1 MAGRYESISPGPRS
15 YDAGAMAMDSSGS
28 DKEQESE
35 KYESIEPGRRILTTR
50 PWPSTLGMQL
60 ASILWLAPIIAL
72 LYLNFKNHE
81 IGQSAW
87 CPGGGSCN
95 NGTYD
100 ANPGLAAQNALKYSK
115 ESRDLL
121 GSLQLVA
128 KALEIWFALIA
139 LWFVYLFTMRMASKD
154 HGVPVEYLTRAY
166 RLGEF
171 FEIFRP
177 RTWTSLSSKSTTRNT
192 KESALLWIFVITSVV
207 VSLLCVLMGPA
218 TAVLVLPTQQWLET
232 KDYVT
237 GQLKE
242 FNAASPP
249 SVSGFLLGQ
258 KQRCSDQDVQEKR
271 WSCISPGSSYRL
283 DYWLVSSIFAG
294 RGIQFS
300 EAPISFASNMTDDQN
315 YRSPV
320 PVWVPNRQLLWE
332 FTYDEMYYKAMQT
345 GTTSLADL
353 NDHFSLDEP
362 ISEELYQRYRVFE
375 KAIELENTREGP
387 ILGLVANQWPAPE
400 WVQDNDTPPD
410 GVNWIWTTTVD
421 ENRQVRCY
429 PVWAMQNSYWNQQY
443 ENLDWE
449 SVPVYNN
456 YTRCIQVGSGWGP
469 NTKNESFTIEH
480 PLMSANSTNDGPEAE
495 IRVYSS
501 DRTAFLP
508 NGTLPSGMD
517 PDCLRPFI
525 DEPVPFGVECDWEQF
540 FAIDNSSVTAN
551 MSRFANTVELQQ
563 RTSNLSTSAIYAI
576 DYMVLRNNTLYA
588 YIPSSSVN
596 QLSFAE
602 TRQLPQLGAA
612 IPVNPEWFLA
622 TWAVD
627 SGGTIPVNRST
638 ALIGLT
644 FSQAPGIGTLAVA
657 DTGDFNI
664 LQSKLLQSLQYMLTM
679 LDYTVDAAP
688 KAIDKS
694 AMDRPPIIF
703 KTRYYTWTY
712 SMSSR
717 TSKFAAAIAIM
728 GMIIAIATTVFAGVD
743 TEHPY
748 RSLTDIVISALEH
761 IPDRSREFGDG
772 EMTRQEAARVSYKV
786 VSSESLVGGLR
797 YEGVDTAKLVR

>member
-1 MAGRYESISPGPRS
+1 MAVRYESISPESRS
-15 YDAGAMAMDSSGS
+15 YDAGTMAMDSSGS

-35 KYESIEPGRRILTTR
+35 KYESIEPGRRILTSR
-50 PWPSTLGMQL
+50 PWLSTLGMQL
-60 ASILWLAPIIAL
+60 ASLLWLAPIIAL
-72 LYLNFKNHE
+72 LYLNFKNHV

-87 CPGGGSCN
+87 CPGGGGCN

-177 RTWTSLSSKSTTRNT
+177 RTWTSLSLKSTTRRQ
-192 KESALLWIFVITSVV
+192 
-207 VSLLCVLMGPA
+207 G
-218 TAVLVLPTQQWLET
+218 WLET
-232 KDYVT
+232 KDYAA

-242 FNAASPP
+242 FNAALAP
-249 SVSGFLLGQ
+249 SISGFMLSQ
-258 KQRCSDQDVQEKR
+258 RQRCSDQGVQEKR
-271 WSCISPGSSYRL
+271 WSCISPGFGYRL

-300 EAPISFASNMTDDQN
+300 EAPISFASNMTDNQN

-353 NDHFSLDEP
+353 NDHFSFDEP

-387 ILGLVANQWPAPE
+387 ILGLVANQLPAPE
-400 WVQDNDTPPD
+400 WVQDNDAPPD
-410 GVNWIWTTTVD
+410 GVNWIWPTTVG
-421 ENRQVRCY
+421 EGRKVRCY

-443 ENLDWE
+443 DNLDWE

-456 YTRCIQVGSGWGP
+456 YTRCIQIGSGWGP

-495 IRVYSS
+495 IRAYSS

-508 NGTLPSGMD
+508 NGTLPSGMN
-517 PDCLRPFI
+517 PDCLRPFVN
-525 DEPVPFGVECDWEQF
+525 EPVPSGVECDWEQF
-540 FAIDNSSVTAN
+540 FAIDNSSITAN
-551 MSRFANTVELQQ
+551 MSLFANTIELQQ
-563 RTSNLSTSAIYAI
+563 RSSNLSTPAIYAI
-576 DYMVLRNNTLYA
+576 DYMVHRNNTLYA
-588 YIPSSSVN
+588 YIPSSSAN

-602 TRQLPQLGAA
+602 TRQLPQIGAA
-612 IPVNPEWFLA
+612 IPVDPEWFLA
-622 TWAVD
+622 AWAVD

-638 ALIGLT
+638 ALLGLT
-644 FSQAPGIGTLAVA
+644 FTQAPGIGTLAVA

-664 LQSKLLQSLQYMLTM
+664 LQSKLLQSLQYMLAM
-679 LDYTVDAAP
+679 LDYTVDPAP
-688 KAIDKS
+688 QTIDKS
-694 AMDRPPIIF
+694 AKEDMDHSLIVF

-717 TSKFAAAIAIM
+717 KSKFAAAIAIM
-728 GMIIAIATTVFAGVD
+728 GMVIAIATTAFAGID

-761 IPDRSREFGDG
+761 TPDRSREVRDG
-772 EMTRQEAARVSYKV
+772 EMTRQEAARV
-786 VSSESLVGGLR
+786 R
-797 YEGVDTAKLVR
+797 

>member
-1 MAGRYESISPGPRS
+1 MAVRYESISPESRS

-35 KYESIEPGRRILTTR
+35 KYEPVEPGRRILTAR
-50 PWPSTLGMQL
+50 PWLSTLGMQL
-60 ASILWLAPIIAL
+60 ASLLWLAPIIAL

-100 ANPGLAAQNALKYSK
+100 ANPGLAAQNAPKYSK

-192 KESALLWIFVITSVV
+192 KQSALLWIF
-207 VSLLCVLMGPA
+207 
-218 TAVLVLPTQQWLET
+218 WLET

-271 WSCISPGSSYRL
+271 WSCRSPGSSYRL

-353 NDHFSLDEP
+353 NDHFSFDEP

-400 WVQDNDTPPD
+400 WVQDNDAPPD

-421 ENRQVRCY
+421 ENR
-429 PVWAMQNSYWNQQY
+429 QQY

-501 DRTAFLP
+501 DRTAFLS

-525 DEPVPFGVECDWEQF
+525 DEPVPLGVECDWEQF
-540 FAIDNSSVTAN
+540 FTIDNSSITAN

-576 DYMVLRNNTLYA
+576 DYMVRRNNTLYV

-612 IPVNPEWFLA
+612 IPVDPEWFLA

-644 FSQAPGIGTLAVA
+644 FSQAPGIETLAVA

-679 LDYTVDAAP
+679 LDYTVDPAP
-688 KAIDKS
+688 QTLDRS
-694 AMDRPPIIF
+694 AEENMDHPPIIF

-728 GMIIAIATTVFAGVD
+728 GMVIAIATTVFAGVD

-761 IPDRSREFGDG
+761 IPDRSREFRDG
-772 EMTRQEAARVSYKV
+772 EMTRQEAARVRYKV

-797 YEGVDTAKLVR
+797 YEGVDRTAKEVE